1 LAESGSDRR
10 ERNPGPPVQGAEKEN
25 SRLLT
30 GRRDG
35 DLVILRFRG
44 YLSRRAGRELVGLAR
59 QLMNGGGRELL
70 IDLEGCDLVNHEGI
84 AELFALEELIG
95 NSSGSISF
103 HRMSA
108 TVETVFRIMGLDRFA
123 LLESSGFGEESKGK
137 GSGNRPHDV
146 VRSSSW

>member
-10 ERNPGPPVQGAEKEN
+10 ERNPGPLVQGAEKEN

-30 GRRDG
+30 GSRDG

-84 AELFALEELIG
+84 LELFALEELIG
-95 NSSGSISF
+95 NNSGSLSF
-103 HRMSA
+103 HRMSS
-108 TVETVFRIMGLDRFA
+108 TVGTVFRIMGLDRIA
-123 LLESSGFGEESKGK
+123 LLESPGSCGESNERGFG
-137 GSGNRPHDV
+137 NPAA
-146 VRSSSW
+146 